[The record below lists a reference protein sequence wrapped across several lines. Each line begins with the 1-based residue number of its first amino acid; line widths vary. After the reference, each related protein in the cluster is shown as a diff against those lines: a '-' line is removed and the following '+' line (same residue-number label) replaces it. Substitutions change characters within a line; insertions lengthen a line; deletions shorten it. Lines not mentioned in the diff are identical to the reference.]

1 MVLDAAG
8 LGVETIDRHVPVSS
22 LLRRGG
28 SCVSLT
34 SPVLANTDR
43 LVTVTLITV
52 PHLVSTVRLGMVPG
66 AVTSLA
72 TLLAH
77 NTGPGCGLAKRWAFF
92 RPDHRALEVLGH
104 LVDTGLLRPAVSHVF
119 NFDQLPEAYDEKAD
133 SGKIVIDIQ
142 S

>member
-1 MVLDAAG
+1 
-8 LGVETIDRHVPVSS
+8 
-22 LLRRGG
+22 
-28 SCVSLT
+28 
-34 SPVLANTDR
+34 
-43 LVTVTLITV
+43 
-52 PHLVSTVRLGMVPG
+52 MVPG

-77 NTGPGCGLAKRWAFF
+77 NPGPGCGLARRWAFF

-104 LVDTGLLRPAVSHVF
+104 LVDTGLLKPAVSHVF
-119 NFDQLPEAYDEKAD
+119 NFDQIPEAYDKKAD